1 MTSRFAGLLT
11 YSGLFAFPPYYNIRK
26 WHEVI
31 NKPHN
36 ELTAAGLSGTSTRFP
51 FHPPPRQVVPGGI
64 RNKTVAKVLKKRIP
78 SNRFF
83 DLYQEKARFPAT
95 KGRFA
100 CRKRG
105 TAVPLQCHKEQKR
118 FSF

>member
-36 ELTAAGLSGTSTRFP
+36 ELTAAGLSGTF
-51 FHPPPRQVVPGGI
+51 VPGGI
-64 RNKTVAKVLKKRIP
+64 RNKTVAKVLKKRVP
-78 SNRFF
+78 ANPFF
-83 DLYQEKARFPAT
+83 DLYQEKGRFPAT
-95 KGRFA
+95 THRFT